1 MSQHPLVE
9 ALREFAPYL
18 HAHHGRTFVL
28 CIPGEA
34 LLDEDRRAL
43 IYDIAL
49 LRSLGVRLGRVDGAR
64 PQLEERPAAER
75 CSPDVTDGRR
85 VSAPRPVSP
94 SSAADV

>member
-43 IYDIAL
+43 TASAFGAAL
-49 LRSLGVRLGRVDGAR
+49 EMAREGQVSVR
-64 PQLEERPAAER
+64 Q
-75 CSPDVTDGRR
+75 
-85 VSAPRPVSP
+85 SAPFAPLYIKGRS
-94 SSAADV
+94 DG